1 MSLGGGS
8 QESDSGSQS
17 KPVLFDFSQIL
28 PSYQN
33 KLRKNS
39 FKDLGGNTLNALNN
53 NEGLSPVEQ
62 SLMTTRMNENIGNT
76 MNADIGNLRDI
87 YAKSGVRGVVQGS
100 EIGDILQSGVKA
112 SGDVSKYVEDANR
125 AEIDKKWARL
135 LQMIGMNPP
144 FAASQSSTSS
154 GSSSQWKVDPINLP
168 W

>member
-1 MSLGGGS
+1 MSIGGGQ
-8 QESDSGSQS
+8 QEHEQKSQS
-17 KPVLFDFSQIL
+17 TPVLFKPNEIL
-28 PSYQN
+28 PAYQQ
-33 KLRKNS
+33 KLRR
-39 FKDLGGNTLNALNN
+39 NTFNQMGRETLSGLNN
-53 NEGLSPVEQ
+53 NEGLSPVER
-62 SLMTTRMNENIGNT
+62 SLMTTRMNENIGDT
-76 MNADIGNLRDI
+76 MDADIGNLRDI
-87 YAKSGVRGVVQGS
+87 YAKSGVRGGVQGS